1 MPVVTVLQSPRDVDQ
16 RRDLVARITQAFVD
30 AYSLPPET
38 VSVWIT
44 ETPTD
49 AWGTAGRLA
58 AD

>member
-30 AYSLPPET
+30 AYASPPET
-38 VSVWIT
+38 VTVFIQ

-49 AWGTAGRLA
+49 AWGAAGKLA